1 MTWPLSGSEAEVN
14 RPFYSCVLSDLA
26 LAESEAGV
34 DLVLIQ
40 TSLLFICTVDH
51 AVLMLTTLHLH
62 IKSTE
67 VCIKTRSTPAS
78 LLIQGQVTKYT
89 TIKWPILV

>member
-1 MTWPLSGSEAEVN
+1 MNS
-14 RPFYSCVLSDLA
+14 PFYSCVLSDLA

-40 TSLLFICTVDH
+40 H
-51 AVLMLTTLHLH
+51 AVLMLATFHLH

-67 VCIKTRSTPAS
+67 VCIKARSTPAS
-78 LLIQGQVTKYT
+78 LLNIQGQVTK
-89 TIKWPILV
+89 